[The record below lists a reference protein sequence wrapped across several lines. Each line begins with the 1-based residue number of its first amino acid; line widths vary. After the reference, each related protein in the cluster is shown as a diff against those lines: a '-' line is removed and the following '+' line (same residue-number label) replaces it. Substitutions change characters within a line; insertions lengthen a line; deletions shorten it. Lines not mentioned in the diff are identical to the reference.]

1 MNELQNRNRPDMAS
15 SYTRH
20 PPEHRDLQ
28 SKPNLNDKE
37 PVLDIVAANM
47 NKVIHDPSK
56 ARESNIIITCLNFFF
71 PLGNEVLL
79 LMI

>member
-56 ARESNIIITCLNFFF
+56 AREST
-71 PLGNEVLL
+71 
-79 LMI
+79 